1 MNYPIFYNDS
11 YVVPGGGL
19 ETVRKA
25 DEVAKRI
32 LEQFPDIKLVSPEP
46 ATVEQLLLAHTAEYI
61 KAFLSGEPYD
71 LASAALGEWSEEV
84 VASVLA
90 STGGVIAAALE
101 ALRSGKAGSLS
112 SGLHHAKSDHGA
124 GFCTINGLAIAALIA
139 LANGANSVGILDV
152 DAHCG
157 GGTFDIVGDNPAI
170 RIGDVSTSSFDSW
183 RSGQERHKLEITTD
197 PDAYLDVVA
206 EMLDRRHLAAP
217 SQLGELLLDQFLDRI
232 AEVHEVRLDRLAE
245 PAVGRGESHGQDV
258 ARRREFVPGGF
269 GAVLG
274 VAAQAIGQ
282 RHDLAEDAA
291 GVRVGKY
298 GGKDRIHGGHLITA
312 ARRGRHRSGALVG
325 GVKTPRADTAFG
337 VSVRRR
343 SIMKSQGNR
352 RMQKLRLR
360 EPYDADRRLRVHRG
374 FMEDAWRSREN
385 PVSREQRRVRRDR
398 GRSAV

>member
-25 DEVAKRI
+25 DEVARRI

-46 ATVEQLLLAHTAEYI
+46 ATVEQLLLAHAAEYI

-71 LASAALGEWSEEV
+71 VASAALGEWSEEV

-157 GGTFDIVGDNPAI
+157 GGTFEILGDNPAI

-183 RSGQERHKLEITTD
+183 RSGEERHRIEINTD
-197 PDAYLDVVA
+197 PETYLDTVA
-206 EMLDRRHLAAP
+206 EMLEHIGSVDLLLLNAGMDPADGGSAGSTRGFT
-217 SQLGELLLDQFLDRI
+217 SELLEARERLV
-232 AEVHEVRLDRLAE
+232 AEWCERTNTPVAFVLAGGY
-245 PAVGRGESHGQDV
+245 VGSGLTLGDV
-258 ARRREFVPGGF
+258 ADLHVHT
-269 GAVLG
+269 
-274 VAAQAIGQ
+274 VAAIA
-282 RHDLAEDAA
+282 DAT
-291 GVRVGKY
+291 
-298 GGKDRIHGGHLITA
+298 IT
-312 ARRGRHRSGALVG
+312 R
-325 GVKTPRADTAFG
+325 
-337 VSVRRR
+337 
-343 SIMKSQGNR
+343 
-352 RMQKLRLR
+352 
-360 EPYDADRRLRVHRG
+360 
-374 FMEDAWRSREN
+374 
-385 PVSREQRRVRRDR
+385 
-398 GRSAV
+398 